1 MTLGLEPFADS
12 ELVFDR
18 AKKTGLLLGGLTTRV
33 ENSEN
38 LARGEAMTSA
48 AATVA
53 LSPEHNAHL
62 HAGGGLVA

>member
-1 MTLGLEPFADS
+1 MDAH
-12 ELVFDR
+12 LVLNR
-18 AKKTGLLLGGLTTRV
+18 TEETGLLLGGLTTRV

-53 LSPEHNAHL
+53 LSPSTTRTFMPA
-62 HAGGGLVA
+62 VDW